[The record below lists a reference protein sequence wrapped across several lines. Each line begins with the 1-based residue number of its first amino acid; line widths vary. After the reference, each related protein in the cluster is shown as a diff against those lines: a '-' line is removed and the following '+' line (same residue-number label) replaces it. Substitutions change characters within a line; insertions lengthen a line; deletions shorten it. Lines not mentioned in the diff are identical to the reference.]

1 MLLNQ
6 IFWTTYLGI
15 NNEQFFWNM
24 SLNQINRPFFGPHT
38 CELSI
43 CRWASWFTWAS
54 VYLVPAFFIASSISS
69 LCLSN
74 RNILIFIWPL
84 NLKFQPL
91 RQNIQCSCVISRYWY
106 SCIYQWKMKEMKF
119 NFLFKQM
126 EKSMKNIQC
135 SAYEY
140 NISTGNSLQTWLSIL
155 NCLDFQ
161 IYGRL
166 SKSFILALR
175 WIRCIL
181 WIVILKNDDKGRLWP
196 CMN

>member
-1 MLLNQ
+1 MDHIPASCQ
-6 IFWTTYLGI
+6 YAA
-15 NNEQFFWNM
+15 
-24 SLNQINRPFFGPHT
+24 GPADSPEHL
-38 CELSI
+38 C
-43 CRWASWFTWAS
+43 TWS
-54 VYLVPAFFIASSISS
+54 QHSS
-69 LCLSN
+69 LHPPSPLFVCRK

-140 NISTGNSLQTWLSIL
+140 NISTGNRLQTWLSIL